1 MPVTFLRRLS
11 YGLIDAFIFSLVWFV
26 MVAITNVTPPAMTF
40 MSAYTPQQYKD
51 YLIATSI
58 MTALMFALS
67 IHMHWRYS
75 GSIGKR
81 MLGVRTINTDGSPM
95 TLRDSI
101 RRALFCFGVSL
112 LILWP
117 GPITAAIFGERSDE
131 TALVMLAAGVLIWL
145 SCMSFHLIRGNG
157 DSKGTLHER
166 WLDLRSVR
174 AEPADARQP

>member
-11 YGLIDAFIFSLVWFV
+11 YGVIDAFIFSLVWFV
-26 MVAITNVTPPAMTF
+26 MVAMTNVTPPALTF

-67 IHMHWRYS
+67 IHMHWRYG

-81 MLGVRTINTDGSPM
+81 MLGVRTVNSDGTPM

-101 RRALFCFGVSL
+101 RRAVFCFGVSL

-131 TALVMLAAGVLIWL
+131 LAVTLLGIGLLLWL
-145 SCMSFHLIRGNG
+145 TSMAFHLVRRGDG
-157 DSKGTLHER
+157 SRGTLHER
-166 WLDLRSVR
+166 WLGLRSVR
-174 AEPADARQP
+174 AGPVDAKQP

>member
-26 MVAITNVTPPAMTF
+26 MVVMANVTPPAMTF
-40 MSAYTPQQYKD
+40 MSVYTPQQYKD
-51 YLIATSI
+51 YLIATSL
-58 MTALMFALS
+58 MTAVMFVLS
-67 IHMHWRYS
+67 IVMQWRFS

-81 MLGVRTINTDGSPM
+81 MLGVRTVNADGSRM
-95 TLRDSI
+95 TLKDSI

-131 TALVMLAAGVLIWL
+131 TALIMLGAGIFTWL
-145 SCMSFHLIRGNG
+145 ACMSFHLVKG
-157 DSKGTLHER
+157 DEGKGTLHER
-166 WLDLRSVR
+166 WLGLQSLRS
-174 AEPADARQP
+174 EPVDARQP